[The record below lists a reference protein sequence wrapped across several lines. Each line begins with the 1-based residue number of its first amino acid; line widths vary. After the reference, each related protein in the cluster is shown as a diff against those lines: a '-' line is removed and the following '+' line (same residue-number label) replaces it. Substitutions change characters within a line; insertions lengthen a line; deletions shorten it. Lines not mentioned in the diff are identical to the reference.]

1 MKLTISEMARKS
13 GVSVRTLHY
22 YDEIGLLKPAEVA
35 DESGYRFY
43 NEESMLR
50 LQQILFYR
58 ELDFSLKEIAR
69 IMNASDY
76 NVEEALKKQLELL
89 MLKRDRIDRIIG
101 LLAAQTKGDM
111 KMSFKEFDMAE
122 INEAKEKYAKETE
135 DRWGTTDAYKESQKR
150 TARYNKDDWQ
160 KITAEYEENLKAFAG
175 MIGGNPESREAQELV
190 AKWQGHI
197 SKYYYD
203 CTREI
208 LAGLGQMYIA
218 DERFSKNMDKY
229 AEGTAEFISK
239 AIAAYCK

>member
-43 NEESMLR
+43 NEESTLR

-111 KMSFKEFDMAE
+111 GDHTCRRSSPGIRCSK
-122 INEAKEKYAKETE
+122 
-135 DRWGTTDAYKESQKR
+135 
-150 TARYNKDDWQ
+150 
-160 KITAEYEENLKAFAG
+160 KA
-175 MIGGNPESREAQELV
+175 
-190 AKWQGHI
+190 
-197 SKYYYD
+197 
-203 CTREI
+203 
-208 LAGLGQMYIA
+208 
-218 DERFSKNMDKY
+218 
-229 AEGTAEFISK
+229 
-239 AIAAYCK
+239 